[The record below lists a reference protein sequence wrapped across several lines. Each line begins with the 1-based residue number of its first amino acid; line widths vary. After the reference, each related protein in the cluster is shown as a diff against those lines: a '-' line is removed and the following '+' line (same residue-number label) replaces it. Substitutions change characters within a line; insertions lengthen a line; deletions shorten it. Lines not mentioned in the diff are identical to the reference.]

1 MFGRGRVGGRATA
14 LLVGDTTPKAGVAPM
29 RQSHARMDGRERR
42 VRAGLAA
49 IGCALVA
56 ALAGAAPAAARVLH
70 VGRYNRSTG
79 SYNTNQHAVNP
90 ANPADWILIGPCR
103 YKAAGTT

>member
-1 MFGRGRVGGRATA
+1 
-14 LLVGDTTPKAGVAPM
+14 M

-70 VGRYNRSTG
+70 VGRYNGSTG
-79 SYNTNQHAVNP
+79 SYNTIQQAVNA
-90 ANPADWILIGPCR
+90 ANPGDWILIGPGD
-103 YKAAGTT
+103 YKEAGTTVPTGAATPADVTAWRCGRPMV

>member
-70 VGRYNRSTG
+70 VGRYNGSTG
-79 SYNTNQHAVNP
+79 SYNTIPQAANP
-90 ANPADWILIGPCR
+90 ANPGDWNRTGPVA
-103 YKAAGTT
+103 YKEAGT